1 MQKRPVYPIHPGEI
15 LADELAELNKSAAEL
30 ARELHVPAN
39 RISQL
44 IAWKRAMT
52 ADTALRLEKWL
63 GVSAAFWMNLQK
75 RYELDIAR
83 AKTGDTL
90 SMIKPIYQA
99 TQRGEQRLHCRLAFS
114 LISISTCTNQCTE

>member
-15 LADELAELNKSAAEL
+15 LADELAELHKSPTEL

-44 IAWKRAMT
+44 IAGKRSMT
-52 ADTALRLEKWL
+52 ADTALRLERWL
-63 GVSAAFWMNLQK
+63 GVSAAFWVNLQK

-83 AKTGDTL
+83 VKTGDTL
-90 SMIKPIYQA
+90 SMIKPIQ
-99 TQRGEQRLHCRLAFS
+99 H
-114 LISISTCTNQCTE
+114 TNYHVVTPD